1 MNPIGRIINRLSNDI
16 LVIDL
21 NIPWYYHVIQED
33 LVKVLG
39 IMVVV
44 SIIFPWI
51 IIIICIF
58 LVLTYRL
65 INIYRPV
72 NRDIKRLNSVNDGKV
87 MSLLSEACNGL

>member
-1 MNPIGRIINRLSNDI
+1 MNPLGRIINRLSNDV

-39 IMVVV
+39 ILVVV

-51 IIIICIF
+51 VIIIGFF
-58 LVLTYRL
+58 LMLVWRL
-65 INIYRPV
+65 IKIYRPV
-72 NRDIKRLNSVNDGKV
+72 NRDMKRLNSVN
-87 MSLLSEACNGL
+87 